1 MALQFIGLAL
11 LLGAIISIYFPMV
24 SQMARVLGSG
34 PMANVPFFGI
44 AFVTSIAIA
53 VATGSRAE
61 QFQKIGSV
69 PPWLLTSGV
78 MSAGLIIG
86 SSYLIPRLG
95 LGAFLVL
102 IVSGQVLAGMV
113 FGYFGLFGAPETAL
127 SLGKIAGA
135 FLVIAGIY
143 LVTFQ

>member
-1 MALQFIGLAL
+1 MALQYIGLAL